1 MYKGGDCI
9 KGGGKYKGGGKK
21 SGTDSDPHN
30 SAFAIRI
37 IKNFACGAIG
47 LYNFL
52 VFTAHVLKCKK

>member
-1 MYKGGDCI
+1 MYKGGV
-9 KGGGKYKGGGKK
+9 KYKGGGKK